1 MVYICSMPEFEYD
14 PRKSAAN
21 KARHGID
28 FLEAQTLWTDSRRVE
43 IAART
48 AGEPRALVI
57 GQIAGK
63 PWAAVITARGARIRL
78 ISVRRARKKEVALYE
93 GQEAPHDPGEGI

>member
-14 PRKSAAN
+14 SRKTAGN

-28 FLEAQTLWTDSRRVE
+28 FLEAQALWTDPRRVE

-48 AGEPRALVI
+48 AGEPRTLVI

-63 PWAAVITARGARIRL
+63 PWAAVITPRGARIRL

-93 GQEAPHDPGEGI
+93 GQEAPQDPGEGI